1 MAADKKSKARI
12 VLTRPPKDLG
22 EMTDGELQVFAE
34 QLWNGII
41 DAGKDEAT
49 TGADQDPANL
59 EAPSQER

>member
-1 MAADKKSKARI
+1 M
-12 VLTRPPKDLG
+12 LTRPPKDLG